1 MENQEKSDIRLSEKV
16 SLKMRKILIANRLL
30 TLLLV
35 VVLIGAFIG
44 LNVWINTLD
53 LPEIDVTANKIYTLS
68 EESKEAIKSLD
79 QEIKMYLFGIH
90 EDNSVVGLVKQYCE
104 ANDKISYEMLSSE
117 SNLQKVQEFGL
128 QDGYSIVVI
137 ESGESKKI
145 IDANSDFYT
154 YDYTTYAQIDITEQ
168 TLTNSILNL
177 SVENKPKL
185 YFVEG
190 HEEYNITTQLG
201 ILSTYLKNDAYE
213 LSSINLITTG
223 SVPEDCDV
231 LAILSP
237 MTDFLENEANAVIE
251 YINKGGNIFLT
262 QDVIAQGSTMPNLQ
276 KVLDVYGVSVEN
288 GVVVE
293 TDKNYAAAN
302 YPYIF
307 VPQISSSSEITS
319 SIASD
324 AYVMLAYSRKIN
336 FKSDEELQN
345 LKVTKEELLG
355 TTENAMFIND
365 FSTDLTSAASTAQTG
380 HFTVSALVT
389 KTISEG
395 STEETTSE
403 EVTEETP
410 KVESKLIITA
420 NGMFLSDEARQELNS
435 PLSYL
440 KGNRDFAMN
449 AISNLVDENDILTIR
464 KDMAGATYMATE
476 NQNRVVLVIIF
487 IIPIVIIITGI
498 VIWHYRKKRK

>member
-1 MENQEKSDIRLSEKV
+1 MENQEKSDIRLSEKF

-185 YFVEG
+185 YFDG
-190 HEEYNITTQLG
+190 
-201 ILSTYLKNDAYE
+201 KNMSDDD
-213 LSSINLITTG
+213 TK
-223 SVPEDCDV
+223 
-231 LAILSP
+231 
-237 MTDFLENEANAVIE
+237 DF
-251 YINKGGNIFLT
+251 
-262 QDVIAQGSTMPNLQ
+262 
-276 KVLDVYGVSVEN
+276 
-288 GVVVE
+288 
-293 TDKNYAAAN
+293 
-302 YPYIF
+302 
-307 VPQISSSSEITS
+307 
-319 SIASD
+319 
-324 AYVMLAYSRKIN
+324 
-336 FKSDEELQN
+336 
-345 LKVTKEELLG
+345 
-355 TTENAMFIND
+355 
-365 FSTDLTSAASTAQTG
+365 
-380 HFTVSALVT
+380 
-389 KTISEG
+389 
-395 STEETTSE
+395 
-403 EVTEETP
+403 
-410 KVESKLIITA
+410 KL
-420 NGMFLSDEARQELNS
+420 
-435 PLSYL
+435 
-440 KGNRDFAMN
+440 
-449 AISNLVDENDILTIR
+449 
-464 KDMAGATYMATE
+464 
-476 NQNRVVLVIIF
+476 
-487 IIPIVIIITGI
+487 
-498 VIWHYRKKRK
+498 